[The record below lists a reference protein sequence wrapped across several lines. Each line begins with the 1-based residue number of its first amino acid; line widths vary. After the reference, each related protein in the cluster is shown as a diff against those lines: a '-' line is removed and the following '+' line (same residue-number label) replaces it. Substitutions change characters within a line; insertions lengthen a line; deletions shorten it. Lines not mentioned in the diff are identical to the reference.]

1 VTLVVGLT
9 GGIGSGKSAV
19 ADAFAALGIAVTDTD
34 RIAHATT
41 APGAPGL
48 DAVLA
53 AFGPEYRRPDGALDR
68 DRLRRKVFA
77 DPEARALLERIVH
90 PLIGEAT
97 RREVEA
103 WTSPYGILVVP
114 LLLER
119 GGLKGLV
126 QRVLVVDCPEEEQV
140 RRVTARSGLGAA
152 EVHAIMATQSTRSA
166 RLAAA
171 DDVIDNA
178 GPLAAIAPQ
187 VAALDRRY
195 RVLAASTAQVGAE

>member
-34 RIAHATT
+34 RLAHALT
-41 APGAPGL
+41 APGARGF

-53 AFGPEYRRPDGALDR
+53 AFGPEYRRDDGALDR
-68 DRLRRKVFA
+68 DRLRRRVFA
-77 DPEARALLERIVH
+77 DPEARARLERLLH
-90 PLIGEAT
+90 PLIGDAA
-97 RREVEA
+97 RREVA
-103 WTSPYGILVVP
+103 CWTSPYGILVVP

-119 GGLKGLV
+119 GGLADLV
-126 QRVLVVDCPEEEQV
+126 RRVLVVDCPEDEQV
-140 RRVTARSGLGAA
+140 RRVMARSGLPAP
-152 EVHAIMATQSTRSA
+152 EVRAIMATQLSRSA

-171 DDVIDNA
+171 DDVVDNA
-178 GPLAAIAPQ
+178 GPPAAIASQ

-195 RVLAASTAQVGAE
+195 RALAASGARVGAE